1 MTIDGYAR
9 TIERISAL
17 TAEPRDLVTLWRE
30 STEILKSAVPHFW
43 TPCWFSMDP
52 ASLLVTS
59 HYHEGLPEFP
69 PTWLAEEYY
78 GNDVH
83 KLVDIATSQTGISTL
98 HEATG
103 GNPSSSAKWH
113 TNMSMGGDQELLL
126 RLRTRRGEVWGMLGL
141 YRAPG
146 SPIFDSR
153 EKNLLSAVAPH
164 LAEAARRA
172 LLIGEAADPESSDA
186 PGVLIIDKEWA
197 LVSATP
203 NAEHWLEELPDGDTA
218 AGRLPSAV
226 QSVAAR
232 ALASAQRPA
241 QHRQIAMAR
250 VLSRS
255 GRWLI
260 LHGARLQPAARPQ
273 IAVIIEPADPSKITP
288 LLLSAYGLTN
298 REGEITEL
306 VLKCFSTAQIAQ
318 TLFISPYT
326 VQQHLKSVFE
336 KVGVS
341 SRRDLLGL
349 LFFAHYEPRFRD
361 NERRALG
368 SLPLR
373 GGPTTQQHVVGP

>member
-1 MTIDGYAR
+1 MDGYAR
-9 TIERISAL
+9 TIERISKL
-17 TAEPRDLVTLWRE
+17 TAEPSDLVTLWRE

-52 ASLLVTS
+52 ASLLITS
-59 HYHEGLPEFP
+59 HYHDGLPEFP
-69 PTWLAEEYY
+69 PAWLAEEYY

-83 KLVDIATSQTGISTL
+83 KLVDIATSETGISTL
-98 HEATG
+98 YEATG

-126 RLRTRRGEVWGMLGL
+126 RLRTRGGEVWGMLGL

-146 SPIFDSR
+146 SPTFDSR
-153 EKNLLSAVAPH
+153 EKNLLSTVAPR

-172 LLIGEAADPESSDA
+172 LLLGEAADPEWSDA
-186 PGVLIIDKEWA
+186 PGVLIIDHKWD

-203 NAEHWLEELPDGDTA
+203 NAGHWLEELPDGNTA

-232 ALASAQRPA
+232 ALTSAEQPAEQR
-241 QHRQIAMAR
+241 QVAMAR
-250 VLSRS
+250 VRSRS

-260 LHGARLQPAARPQ
+260 LHGARIQPGSHPLATL
-273 IAVIIEPADPSKITP
+273 IIEPAHPSTIAP
-288 LLLSAYGLTN
+288 LLLSAYGLTE
-298 REGEITEL
+298 REGEITQL
-306 VLKCFSTAQIAQ
+306 VIKCFSTAQIAQ
-318 TLFISPYT
+318 ALFISPYT
-326 VQQHLKSVFE
+326 VQQHLKSVFD

-341 SRRDLLGL
+341 SRRDLLGR
-349 LFFAHYEPRFRD
+349 LFYAHYEPRFRD
-361 NERRALG
+361 NERRTLR

-373 GGPTTQQHVVGP
+373 GGPTAQQHFAGS